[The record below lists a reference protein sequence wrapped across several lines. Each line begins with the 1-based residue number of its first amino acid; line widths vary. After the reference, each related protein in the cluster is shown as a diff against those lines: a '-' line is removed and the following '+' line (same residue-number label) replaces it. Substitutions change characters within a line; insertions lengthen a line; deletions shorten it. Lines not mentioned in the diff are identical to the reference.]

1 MFKRLLLVLFVSF
14 SVQAQETGSDEETP
28 VSHDQIA
35 GEQSLTVARP
45 WRAPIYND
53 QQGALGWSEE
63 AFAVPAG
70 LETQVKFWIDIYSK
84 YTTDQ
89 GVLHDAE
96 NIDMIYEEI
105 DFSPIVARTDLNV
118 FQKERLKEKHLK
130 EKRAYYTAILKK
142 LHTVKSGEDLT
153 GDEKRLWDYFQK
165 VDEPKKFLEAAG
177 KNRMR
182 FQLGQRDRMIQ
193 GIFFSGRYLEE
204 FEKIFREFGVPIELT
219 RMVFVESSFNV
230 LARSKVG
237 ASGLWQIM
245 PSTMKM
251 YHRKSDVVDMRN
263 HPVAATRMAARVLR
277 MNYNQLKAWPLAVTG
292 YNHGPTGIQKLTK
305 RYNTRDIGELV
316 KNVQSRK
323 SFGFAS
329 RNFYASF
336 LAALEVERNAPR
348 YLGNVTWSQT
358 LDDVELKLPKAV
370 QYSDLVRWFGGDD
383 LRAQVFNPHITRL
396 ARRGKKSLPGGV
408 IISVP
413 KAQLSAIEKELE
425 SSESLKLARQTDVEN
440 QPQSSGSEKVKE
452 YKVRRGDNLNRISAK
467 FGVPV
472 KEILAANNL
481 ESPNEIKS
489 GQVLKIP

>member
-1 MFKRLLLVLFVSF
+1 
-14 SVQAQETGSDEETP
+14 
-28 VSHDQIA
+28 
-35 GEQSLTVARP
+35 
-45 WRAPIYND
+45 
-53 QQGALGWSEE
+53 
-63 AFAVPAG
+63 
-70 LETQVKFWIDIYSK
+70 VKFWIDIYSK

-89 GVLHDAE
+89 GVLHDSE
-96 NIDMIYEEI
+96 NIDLIYEEV
-105 DFSPIVARTDLNV
+105 DFSPIVARTDMNV

-130 EKRAYYTAILKK
+130 ERRAYYTALLKK
-142 LHTVKSGEDLT
+142 LHTLKSGEGLT
-153 GDEKRLWDYFQK
+153 GDEKRIWDYFQK
-165 VDEPKKFLEAAG
+165 VDEPKKFLEAAE

-204 FEKIFREFGVPIELT
+204 FEKIFKEFGVPIELT

-245 PSTMKM
+245 PATMKM
-251 YHRKSDVVDMRN
+251 YHRKSEVVDMRN

-305 RYNTRDIGELV
+305 KYKTRDIGDLV

-370 QYSDLVRWFGGDD
+370 QYADVVRWFGGDD
-383 LRAQVFNPHITRL
+383 LRTQVFNPHITRI
-396 ARRGKKSLPGGV
+396 ARRGKKPLSAGV
-408 IISVP
+408 VISVP
-413 KAQLSAIEKELE
+413 KSQLAMIEKELE
-425 SSESLKLARQTDVEN
+425 RSETLTVARQADAEN
-440 QPQSSGSEKVKE
+440 QPQTSGAEKVKE

>member
-1 MFKRLLLVLFVSF
+1 MLKKMFFVLLLSL
-14 SVQAQETGSDEETP
+14 SVHAQDSSSEEETP

-45 WRAPIYND
+45 WRAPTYSD
-53 QQGALGWSEE
+53 QQGALGWTED
-63 AFAVPAG
+63 AFSVPPG

-89 GVLHDAE
+89 GVLHDSE

-105 DFSPIVARTDLNV
+105 DFSPIVARTDINI
-118 FQKERLKEKHLK
+118 FQKERLKERLLK
-130 EKRAYYTAILKK
+130 ERRTHYTAILKK
-142 LHTVKSGEDLT
+142 LHTLKSDEGLT
-153 GDEKRLWDYFQK
+153 GEEKRIWDYYQK

-245 PSTMKM
+245 PATMKM

-263 HPVAATRMAARVLR
+263 HPIAATRMAARVLR

-348 YLGNVTWSQT
+348 YLGQVTWSQT
-358 LDDVELKLPKAV
+358 LDDVELKLPKTV
-370 QYSDLVRWFGGDD
+370 QYADLVRWFNGDD
-383 LRAQVFNPHITRL
+383 LKTQVFNPHITRL
-396 ARRGKKSLPGGV
+396 ARRGKKPLSAGV
-408 IISVP
+408 VISVP
-413 KAQLSAIEKELE
+413 RSQLAAIEKELE
-425 SSESLKLARQTDVEN
+425 SSESLKIARQADAEN
-440 QPQSSGSEKVKE
+440 QPQSNPAEKVRE
-452 YKVRRGDNLNRISAK
+452 NKVRRGDNLSRISAK